1 MEEWIYNPNQS
12 YGLDSNA
19 YDLGGSG
26 NNYNTVSYTPSYGGT
41 GDYNVGGSGGS
52 GGSFDTVSYDLG
64 GGYGGDFGR
73 VSQGGG
79 GGGGGGGG
87 AWWDTPSFT
96 PSFTQQYS
104 APMFT
109 PTYSLGEGTGTNMF
123 SMGNTGV
130 GAQAGGG
137 SFGAATT
144 GQGNFGGVTVGGG
157 GFGAGS
163 FSTTP
168 ASSSGSTPAF
178 GVSPNTFAQ
187 DDEIDRGTVL
197 ENSLNTAQN
206 VVGSGLSTVKDK
218 VGGALSAVDDYAR
231 TNPMGA
237 RLGLEGAGM
246 LIGAYNQRAANKEAR
261 RVNDMQARDREN
273 LRALQAEQ
281 MQMQREMY
289 ERSNQQLER
298 NNQLADQFNTQATQ
312 SVNEARSLYNPQ
324 EMAIRAMAQQ
334 QMGTQNLITAGERDM
349 RRRGMSDAAIAAET
363 RRARLGGTTGATT
376 AYTKGLDVGRQAQQ
390 SALTSAKGLSQQY
403 GGVGAAP
410 ALTTNLGGDANYTL
424 ANTLSKSGADTT
436 ANLKALL
443 NLYLGD
449 PITRSDQEIR
459 RQTQKESVK

>member
-1 MEEWIYNPNQS
+1 MDQWWMYNPNQS
-12 YGLDSNA
+12 FGLDSNA

-26 NNYNTVSYTPSYGGT
+26 NNYNTVGYTPSYGGT
-41 GDYNVGGSGGS
+41 GDYTVGGSGGS

-79 GGGGGGGG
+79 GGGAGN

-104 APMFT
+104 APAFT
-109 PTYSLGEGTGTNMF
+109 PTYSLGAGTGTNMF

-137 SFGAATT
+137 SFGTATA

-157 GFGAGS
+157 GFGSGS
-163 FSTTP
+163 FTTTP
-168 ASSSGSTPAF
+168 ASSNGSAPAF
-178 GVSPNTFAQ
+178 GVDPNAYNLSDPNRGAGTDQQQTPTLAQ
-187 DDEIDRGTVL
+187 YAERGAAAL
-197 ENSLNTAQN
+197 KEGA
-206 VVGSGLSTVKDK
+206 GYVKDK
-218 VGGALSAVDDYAR
+218 VGGALSAVDEYTR

-246 LIGAYNQRAANKEAR
+246 LIGAYNQRNANKEAR
-261 RVNDMQARDREN
+261 RVNDMQTRDREN

-281 MQMQREMY
+281 LRMQREAL
-289 ERSNQQLER
+289 NR
-298 NNQLADQFNTQATQ
+298 NNQQADQFNTQATQ
-312 SVNEARSLYNPQ
+312 SLNEARSLYNPQ

-334 QMGTQNLITAGERDM
+334 QMGTQNLITEGERDM
-349 RRRGMSDAAIAAET
+349 RRRGMSDATIAAET

-376 AYTKGLDVGRQAQQ
+376 AYTKGLDVGRVAQQ
-390 SALTSAKGLSQQY
+390 GALSSAKSLSQQY
-403 GGVGAAP
+403 GSP
-410 ALTTNLGGDANYTL
+410 TLTTSLGGDVDYSL
-424 ANTLSKSGADTT
+424 ANALSKSGADTT
-436 ANLKALL
+436 ANLKAML
-443 NLYLGD
+443 NLYLDD

-459 RQTQKESVK
+459 RRMQKESVK